1 MFSILY
7 LKKNSIKTMLSINS
21 VFSDRKLGHEFVLSK
36 NLIFNQKIS
45 PNTLNKKIIKLKS
58 IILSKRKDREH
69 LGENASHRI
78 KFVKN

>member
-7 LKKNSIKTMLSINS
+7 LKKNSIKTLLSINS

-45 PNTLNKKIIKLKS
+45 PNTLNKKNHQAQIYHFKQEK
-58 IILSKRKDREH
+58 
-69 LGENASHRI
+69 G
-78 KFVKN
+78 